1 MEDSAVYVAIQSM
14 MQMDMLVIQ
23 PTQLAKTL
31 LFFEQQQLITE
42 PERNALLELAEKLTT
57 QTIIH

>member
-23 PTQLAKTL
+23 PTQLARTL

-42 PERNALLELAEKLTT
+42 LERKALLELAEKLAT